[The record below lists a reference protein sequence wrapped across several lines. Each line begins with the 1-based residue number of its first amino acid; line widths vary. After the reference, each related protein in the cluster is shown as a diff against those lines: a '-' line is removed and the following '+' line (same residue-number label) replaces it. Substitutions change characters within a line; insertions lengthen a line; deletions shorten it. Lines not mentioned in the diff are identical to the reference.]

1 MKQSK
6 KFILL
11 FPIFCLLV
19 FTSGKTQKIWTL
31 EDCIIYALEN
41 NINIQQQM
49 LATEY
54 NDNLLKQ
61 SKINQLPNLNAG
73 VNQNFLFGRSLDE
86 TTYRYTENQKTITSN
101 VNIMSSV
108 TLFQGLQ
115 QRHTIHQNEFNLLSS
130 LQDLEKLKNDIS
142 MLLASGYLQILFN
155 MELLEVAEIQHE
167 TTLQQVERTSKLVDA
182 GSLARGS
189 LLEIQS
195 QAATEELN
203 VIEAENALEI
213 SYLTL
218 TQMLDLDSVGDFMI
232 EIPEFGDVARD
243 PIHLTVEAVYR
254 EGINVLPRIRSAEL
268 QVESAEKGLNIAKGG
283 RSPSLTLRG
292 SYATGYSDA
301 RQQLLGLDPEFNPI
315 WEDYPFWDQM
325 KDNRNIALTFG
336 LNIPIFNKTMIST
349 NISNA
354 RLNVLNYELTLE
366 TTKMDLYKSIQ
377 QAYADAKAARRAY
390 MATETALVSMEESFK
405 YTEEKYEVGLVNT
418 VDYNIEKTR
427 LTNTQSDLLQAKYD
441 YIFKMKVLDFYRGVP
456 IRL

>member
-11 FPIFCLLV
+11 FPIFCLLF
-19 FTSGKTQKIWTL
+19 FTSGKAQKIWTL
-31 EDCIIYALEN
+31 EDCILYAYEN
-41 NINIQQQM
+41 NINIKQQVLNTQ
-49 LATEY
+49 Y

-61 SKINQLPNLNAG
+61 SKMNQLPNLNAG
-73 VNQNFLFGRSLDE
+73 VNQNFLYGRSLDE
-86 TTYRYTENQKTITSN
+86 TTYRYTENQRTITSN
-101 VNIMSSV
+101 VNVGSTV
-108 TLFQGLQ
+108 TIFQGLQ
-115 QRHTIHQNEFNLLSS
+115 QRNTIQQNEFNLLAS

-155 MELLEVAEIQHE
+155 MELLEVSKIQYE
-167 TTLQQVERTSKLVDA
+167 TTLQQVERTSKLVEA

-189 LLEIQS
+189 LLEIQA

-203 VIEAENALEI
+203 VIQAENALDI
-213 SYLTL
+213 SFLTL
-218 TQMLDLDSVGDFMI
+218 TQMLDLDSVGNFEI

-243 PIHLTVEAVYR
+243 PISLTVDKVYQ
-254 EGINVLPRIRSAEL
+254 EGLGVLPRVRSAEL
-268 QVESAEKGLNIAKGG
+268 QVKSAEKGLNIAKGG
-283 RSPSLTLRG
+283 RSPNLILRG
-292 SYATGYSDA
+292 TYGTGFSDA
-301 RQQLLGLDPEFNPI
+301 RQLLLGIDNDLNPI
-315 WEDYPFWDQM
+315 WDEYPFWDQM

-336 LNIPIFNKTMIST
+336 LSIPIFNKTMIST

-354 RLNVLNYELTLE
+354 KLNVLNYELVLE
-366 TTKMDLYKSIQ
+366 TTQMDLYKSIQ

-405 YTEEKYEVGLVNT
+405 YTEEKYVVGLVNT

-456 IRL
+456 IIL

>member
-11 FPIFCLLV
+11 LPIFCLLF
-19 FTSGKTQKIWTL
+19 FTSGKAQIIWTL
-31 EDCIIYALEN
+31 EDCILYAYEN
-41 NINIQQQM
+41 NINIQQQV
-49 LATEY
+49 LNTQY

-73 VNQNFLFGRSLDE
+73 VNQSFLFGRSLDE
-86 TTYRYTENQKTITSN
+86 TTYRFTESQKTITSN
-101 VNIMSSV
+101 VNVLSSV

-115 QRHTIHQNEFNLLSS
+115 QRHTIHQNEFNLMSS

-167 TTLQQVERTSKLVDA
+167 TTLQQVERTSKLVEA

-189 LLEIQS
+189 LLEIQA
-195 QAATEELN
+195 QAAGEELN
-203 VIEAENALEI
+203 VIEAQNALDI

-218 TQMLDLDSVGDFMI
+218 TQMLDLDSIGDFEI

-243 PIHLTVEAVYR
+243 PINLTVEEVYH
-254 EGINVLPRIRSAEL
+254 EGLNVLPRIRSAEF
-268 QVESAEKGLNIAKGG
+268 QVESAEKGLSIAKGG

-292 SYATGYSDA
+292 SYGTGFSDA
-301 RQQLLGLDPEFNPI
+301 RQQLLGLDPDLNPI

-325 KDNRNIALTFG
+325 KDNRNIGVTFG

-354 RLNVLNYELTLE
+354 RLNVMNYELSLE

-427 LTNTQSDLLQAKYD
+427 LANTQSDLLQAKYD

>member
-11 FPIFCLLV
+11 FPLFCLLF
-19 FTSGKTQKIWTL
+19 FTSGKAQKIWNL
-31 EDCIIYALEN
+31 EDCILYAYEN
-41 NINIQQQM
+41 NISIKQQALNTQ
-49 LATEY
+49 Y
-54 NDNLLKQ
+54 NENTLNQ
-61 SKINQLPNLNAG
+61 SKYDQLPNLNAG
-73 VNQNFLFGRSLDE
+73 LNHRYSWGRALDE
-86 TTYRYTENQKTITSN
+86 TTYRFTENQKSIQSGL
-101 VNIMSSV
+101 NIASSV

-115 QRHTIHQNEFNLLSS
+115 KRNTIKQNEFNLMTS

-155 MELLEVAEIQHE
+155 MELLEVAQIQHE

-195 QAATEELN
+195 QAARDELD
-203 VIEAENALEI
+203 VIEAQNALDI

-218 TQMLDLDSVGDFMI
+218 TQMLDLDSIGEFKID
-232 EIPEFGDVARD
+232 IPEFGDVASE
-243 PIHLTVEAVYR
+243 PVMLTVEDVYN
-254 EGINVLPRIRSAEL
+254 EGLGILPRIRSAEL
-268 QVESAEKGLNIAKGG
+268 QVESAEQGLSVAKGM
-283 RSPSLTLRG
+283 RSPSLTLNG
-292 SYATGYSDA
+292 GYGTSYSDF
-301 RQQLLGLDPEFNPI
+301 RQLLIGVDDELNPI
-315 WEDYPFWDQM
+315 WEDYPFWDQIT
-325 KDNRNIALTFG
+325 DNRNAYLTFG
-336 LNIPIFNKTMIST
+336 LSIPIFNKRMIST

-354 RLNVLNYELTLE
+354 KLGVLNNELSLQ
-366 TTKMDLYKSIQ
+366 TTRMDLYKSIQ

-390 MATETALVSMEESFK
+390 MATQVALVSMEESFK

-418 VDYNIEKTR
+418 VDYNVEKTR

-441 YIFKMKVLDFYRGVP
+441 YIFKMKVLDFFRGVP

>member
-11 FPIFCLLV
+11 LPILCLLF
-19 FTSGKTQKIWTL
+19 FTSLNAQRVWSL
-31 EDCIIYALEN
+31 EDCILYAYEN
-41 NINIQQQM
+41 NITIQQQV
-49 LATEY
+49 LNTQY
-54 NDNLLKQ
+54 NENLLKQ

-73 VNQNFLFGRSLDE
+73 VNQNFLYGRSLDE
-86 TTYRYTENQKTITSN
+86 TTYRFSENQRTITSN
-101 VNIMSSV
+101 VNFGSSV

-115 QRHTIHQNEFNLLSS
+115 QRNTIQQNEFNLMAS

-155 MELLEVAEIQHE
+155 RELLEVSRIQYE
-167 TTLQQVERTSKLVDA
+167 TTLQQVERTSKLVEA

-189 LLEIQS
+189 LLEIEA

-203 VIEAENALEI
+203 VIQAENALDI

-218 TQMLDLDSVGDFMI
+218 TQMLDLDSVGGFEI

-243 PIHLTVEAVYR
+243 PISLTVDEVYR
-254 EGINVLPRIRSAEL
+254 DGLGVLPRVRSAEL
-268 QVESAEKGLNIAKGG
+268 QVQSAEKGLDIAKGG
-283 RSPSLTLRG
+283 RSPSLILRG
-292 SYATGYSDA
+292 SYGTGFSDA
-301 RQQLLGLDPEFNPI
+301 RQLLLGVDDQLNPI
-315 WEDYPFWDQM
+315 WDDYPFWDQM
-325 KDNRNIALTFG
+325 KDNRNTALTFG
-336 LNIPIFNKTMIST
+336 LSIPIFNKTMIST

-354 RLNVLNYELTLE
+354 RLNVLNYELALK
-366 TTKMDLYKSIQ
+366 TTQMDLYKNIQ

-390 MATETALVSMEESFK
+390 MATETALISMEESFK

-441 YIFKMKVLDFYRGVP
+441 YIFKIKVLDFYRGVP

>member
-11 FPIFCLLV
+11 LPILFLLF
-19 FTSGKTQKIWTL
+19 FTSLKAQKIWSL
-31 EDCIIYALEN
+31 EDCVMYAYEN
-41 NINIQQQM
+41 NISIQQQ
-49 LATEY
+49 LLNTQY
-54 NDNLLKQ
+54 NDNLLRQ
-61 SKINQLPNLNAG
+61 SKINQLPNLNASL
-73 VNQNFLFGRSLDE
+73 NQNFLFGRSLDE

-101 VNIMSSV
+101 VNVASTV

-115 QRHTIHQNEFNLLSS
+115 QRNTIQQNEFNLLAS

-155 MELLEVAEIQHE
+155 MEILEVAEIQYE
-167 TTLQQVERTSKLVDA
+167 TTQQQVERTSKLVEA

-189 LLEIQS
+189 LFEIQA

-203 VIEAENALEI
+203 VIEAQNALDI

-218 TQMLDLDSVGDFMI
+218 TQMLDLDSVGTFEI

-243 PIHLTVEAVYR
+243 PIQLTVEEVYR
-254 EGINVLPRIRSAEL
+254 EGIDVLPRIRSAEL
-268 QVESAEKGLNIAKGG
+268 QVKSAEEGLSIAQGG
-283 RSPSLTLRG
+283 RSPSLIMRG

-301 RQQLLGLDPEFNPI
+301 RQFLNIADPENPI
-315 WEDYPFWDQM
+315 LEDYPFWDQM
-325 KDNRNIALTFG
+325 RDNRNVALTLG

-354 RLNVLNYELTLE
+354 RLNVLNYELALE
-366 TTKMDLYKSIQ
+366 TSKMDLYKSIQ

-390 MATETALVSMEESFK
+390 LATETALVAMEESFK
-405 YTEEKYEVGLVNT
+405 YTEEKYEVGLVNA

-456 IRL
+456 ITL